1 MHKTIIIILDR
12 DAGQVTWYLCDM
24 SERWGFDLSMEAVR
38 LLRHRSGEWQEFVVQ
53 KLEGDDIEARLADL
67 VAQVKTP
74 ASVDIFLPRDQILYT
89 DVKVA
94 SDTPDV
100 AEINAAME
108 GRTPYDL
115 ADLEID
121 WATTAPGTARVAAI
135 ARQTLDEAEAFVT
148 KGGLTVRAFSSLA
161 TPDDFPRPPVFVER
175 AAIPSEDDF
184 SDDEPTAAFSTG
196 RKTTPLLMLN
206 DAPNVTAVDDGPVVK
221 VDDPTPVLQL
231 PETELPPLNP
241 GTPLPRPTSQPRVVT
256 NVGAS
261 AAAARAASLTSTPSV
276 EIRHRDRALPTPALA
291 AIAAVLS
298 IVIAI
303 VIWTI
308 LPSTPETSLVS
319 PEATTPSDVQ
329 IAEVAPL
336 PVEDTTAEAS
346 PLPSDIADVSD
357 TPSAPVLP
365 KTAPAFAWATIPAPN
380 AATPL
385 STLTELQAITVDP
398 QPAIAWLEP
407 RPGTLDAIEDY
418 MPVAFVPDGITILD
432 SPDLGTI
439 AAFEPISSSEGAA
452 SLIAPADEGA
462 ALLPTV
468 ETEAPEVYVAP
479 VEEATPQVSEATEPN
494 VIAEETELA
503 ALETTVSNTRR
514 ETVAAPEIAA
524 PLVTQPPGPEP
535 KVVDPEVVET
545 VAPEALGPVEL
556 TQTELAAALP
566 DTAPRRRP
574 SEFMTEIE
582 RQKFGDRTRDEL
594 GEIRPG
600 TRPQSA
606 QIEALVARAGNPPSD
621 LAVATSASPRG
632 KPRDFDAIV
641 ASGLSQLRREREAR
655 TVATLTPDTSGAIEA
670 ALADEVAAQEATRP
684 QNSPRLAIPSNVSV
698 ARQATV
704 EEAISLNG
712 INLIGVFGR
721 PSDRRALVRLPSGRY
736 VKVQVGD
743 KVDGGTVAGISESA
757 LQYQKGG
764 RTISLAMPQG

>member
-12 DAGQVTWYLCDM
+12 DAGQVTWYLFDM

-67 VAQVKTP
+67 VARVETP

-175 AAIPSEDDF
+175 AAIASEDGF
-184 SDDEPTAAFSTG
+184 SDDEPAAAAFSTG
-196 RKTTPLLMLN
+196 RKTVPPLMLK

-261 AAAARAASLTSTPSV
+261 AAAARAASLTATPSV

-319 PEATTPSDVQ
+319 PEANEATTPADVQ
-329 IAEVAPL
+329 IAEVAPP
-336 PVEDTTAEAS
+336 PVEDTTPEAS

-365 KTAPAFAWATIPAPN
+365 ETAPAFAWATIPAPN

-385 STLTELQAITVDP
+385 GTPTDLQAITVDP
-398 QPAIAWLEP
+398 RPAIAWLEP

-432 SPDLGTI
+432 SPGLGTI

-494 VIAEETELA
+494 VIAEETQLA
-503 ALETTVSNTRR
+503 ALESTVSNTRPV
-514 ETVAAPEIAA
+514 TVTAAEIAA
-524 PLVTQPPGPEP
+524 PLVTQPPEPE
-535 KVVDPEVVET
+535 PEVVET

-641 ASGLSQLRREREAR
+641 ASGLIQLQREREAR

-704 EEAISLNG
+704 EEAISLNR
-712 INLIGVFGR
+712 INLVGVFGR

-743 KVDGGTVAGISESA
+743 RVDGGIVAGISDSA

>member
-1 MHKTIIIILDR
+1 
-12 DAGQVTWYLCDM
+12 
-24 SERWGFDLSMEAVR
+24 
-38 LLRHRSGEWQEFVVQ
+38 
-53 KLEGDDIEARLADL
+53 
-67 VAQVKTP
+67 
-74 ASVDIFLPRDQILYT
+74 
-89 DVKVA
+89 
-94 SDTPDV
+94 
-100 AEINAAME
+100 
-108 GRTPYDL
+108 
-115 ADLEID
+115 
-121 WATTAPGTARVAAI
+121 
-135 ARQTLDEAEAFVT
+135 
-148 KGGLTVRAFSSLA
+148 
-161 TPDDFPRPPVFVER
+161 
-175 AAIPSEDDF
+175 
-184 SDDEPTAAFSTG
+184 
-196 RKTTPLLMLN
+196 
-206 DAPNVTAVDDGPVVK
+206 
-221 VDDPTPVLQL
+221 
-231 PETELPPLNP
+231 
-241 GTPLPRPTSQPRVVT
+241 
-256 NVGAS
+256 
-261 AAAARAASLTSTPSV
+261 
-276 EIRHRDRALPTPALA
+276 
-291 AIAAVLS
+291 
-298 IVIAI
+298 
-303 VIWTI
+303 
-308 LPSTPETSLVS
+308 
-319 PEATTPSDVQ
+319 
-329 IAEVAPL
+329 
-336 PVEDTTAEAS
+336 
-346 PLPSDIADVSD
+346 
-357 TPSAPVLP
+357 
-365 KTAPAFAWATIPAPN
+365 
-380 AATPL
+380 
-385 STLTELQAITVDP
+385 
-398 QPAIAWLEP
+398 
-407 RPGTLDAIEDY
+407 LDAIEDY
-418 MPVAFVPDGITILD
+418 MPVAFVPDSITILD
-432 SPDLGTI
+432 SPGLGTI

-494 VIAEETELA
+494 VIAEETQLA
-503 ALETTVSNTRR
+503 ALVATVSNTRPV
-514 ETVAAPEIAA
+514 TVTAAEIGA
-524 PLVTQPPGPEP
+524 PLVTQPPEPE
-535 KVVDPEVVET
+535 PEVVET

-556 TQTELAAALP
+556 IQTELAAALP

-641 ASGLSQLRREREAR
+641 ASGLIQLQREREAR

-704 EEAISLNG
+704 EEAISLNR

-743 KVDGGTVAGISESA
+743 RVDGGIVAGISDSA